1 MIDVIA
7 RNGANGG
14 RQKSREPQ
22 AVSRRERFIR
32 MKAEFYAMDA
42 QDVLANPV
50 TDEEIGES
58 CALADRR
65 DHLLRRIMTTPA
77 NDRQSIV
84 EKLQLLSAELQRQL
98 INGTSSDGREIIML
112 GAIQADV
119 LALDDEGL

>member
-14 RQKSREPQ
+14 RQKTREPQ
-22 AVSRRERFIR
+22 AFRRRERFIR
-32 MKAEFYAMDA
+32 MKAEIHAMDA

-50 TDEEIGES
+50 TDEEIRES

-84 EKLQLLSAELQRQL
+84 EKLQLLSAELQRQR

-119 LALDDEGL
+119 LALDNEGL